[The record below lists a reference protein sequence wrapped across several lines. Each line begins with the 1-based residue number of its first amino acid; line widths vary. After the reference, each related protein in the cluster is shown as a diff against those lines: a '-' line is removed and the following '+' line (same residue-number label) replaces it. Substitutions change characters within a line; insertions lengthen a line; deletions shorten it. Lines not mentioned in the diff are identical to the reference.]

1 MSNANYFSSLVNSPK
16 VLILLLNR
24 GLGIQFKVKLEF
36 PMQLNMS
43 KYIKG
48 DHKHL
53 TLSDRIFIEHALVRG
68 DNFRTIAKAL
78 CKDPS
83 TISLEVRRFLEW
95 DNGHHARE
103 QGNDCAHFDT
113 CEVEMLCLYQC
124 AGSCKH
130 CQYNKCHDL
139 CSHYDPLIC
148 DDLKSPPY
156 VCNGCRAQETCRSN
170 KYFYRAEQAQKRYR
184 ALLSQSREGINM
196 TPEQLKELDDFI
208 SPLIRNGQPL
218 SHIFSVYG
226 QQLPCSRKTI
236 YNYLDMGLFTVKNVD
251 LPRRVRYK
259 LRKKR
264 RGENPVRYAYRNR
277 RTYKDFLSYTEA
289 FPEYEV
295 VEMDTVKGSRDAGKC
310 LMTLLFRNSSFL
322 LIFLLPS
329 CTQDS
334 VKAVFDMLYEM
345 LGPIVF
351 RKTFRIILTDN
362 GPEFKDPWSI
372 EMTPDGKRRTRVF
385 YCDPYKSN
393 QKGRLETSHE
403 FIRYI
408 IPKGRS
414 MHNLTDEKVREMTC
428 HINSVARDGLN
439 GKCPFDLARLLLSE
453 KVLTRL
459 GLRQVSP
466 DEVILKP
473 ALLKK

>member
-1 MSNANYFSSLVNSPK
+1 
-16 VLILLLNR
+16 
-24 GLGIQFKVKLEF
+24 
-36 PMQLNMS
+36 
-43 KYIKG
+43 
-48 DHKHL
+48 
-53 TLSDRIFIEHALVRG
+53 
-68 DNFRTIAKAL
+68 
-78 CKDPS
+78 
-83 TISLEVRRFLEW
+83 
-95 DNGHHARE
+95 
-103 QGNDCAHFDT
+103 
-113 CEVEMLCLYQC
+113 
-124 AGSCKH
+124 
-130 CQYNKCHDL
+130 
-139 CSHYDPLIC
+139 
-148 DDLKSPPY
+148 
-156 VCNGCRAQETCRSN
+156 
-170 KYFYRAEQAQKRYR
+170 
-184 ALLSQSREGINM
+184 
-196 TPEQLKELDDFI
+196 
-208 SPLIRNGQPL
+208 
-218 SHIFSVYG
+218 
-226 QQLPCSRKTI
+226 
-236 YNYLDMGLFTVKNVD
+236 
-251 LPRRVRYK
+251 
-259 LRKKR
+259 
-264 RGENPVRYAYRNR
+264 
-277 RTYKDFLSYTEA
+277 
-289 FPEYEV
+289 
-295 VEMDTVKGSRDAGKC
+295 
-310 LMTLLFRNSSFL
+310 MTLLFRNSSLL

-334 VKAVFDMLYEM
+334 VKAVFDMLYEK

-393 QKGRLETSHE
+393 QKGRLEKSHE

>member
-1 MSNANYFSSLVNSPK
+1 
-16 VLILLLNR
+16 
-24 GLGIQFKVKLEF
+24 
-36 PMQLNMS
+36 MS
-43 KYIKG
+43 KEIKG

-53 TLSDRIFIEHALVRG
+53 TLSDRIYIETALDRG

-78 CKDPS
+78 GKDPT

-95 DNGHHARE
+95 NDGRFARTK
-103 QGNDCAHFDT
+103 GNDCVHYCSCDIFN
-113 CEVEMLCLYQC
+113 LCPEC
-124 AGSCKH
+124 CSWECKD
-130 CQYNKCHDL
+130 CREDRCMKL

-156 VCNGCRAQETCRSN
+156 VCNSCRVRAVCGAT
-170 KYFYRAEQAQKRYR
+170 KYFYRAEEAQKRYKAILSESR
-184 ALLSQSREGINM
+184 AGINM

-208 SPLIRNGQPL
+208 SPLIKNGQPL

-226 QQLPCSRKTI
+226 DALPCSRKTI
-236 YNYLDMGLFTVKNVD
+236 YNYLDMGIFTVKNID

-264 RGENPVRYAYRNR
+264 RGENPIKYDYRNR
-277 RTYKDFLSYTEA
+277 RTYKDFIKYTEM

-295 VEMDTVKGSRDAGKC
+295 FEMDTVKGSRDAGKC
-310 LMTLLFRNSSFL
+310 MMTLLFRKSSFM

-329 CTQDS
+329 CTQAS
-334 VKAVFDMLYEM
+334 VKAVFDDLYDR
-345 LGPIVF
+345 LGPVVF
-351 RKTFRIILTDN
+351 RKTFRVILTDN

-372 EMTPDGKRRTRVF
+372 EMTANRKRRTRVF
-385 YCDPYKSN
+385 YCDPYQSN
-393 QKGRLETSHE
+393 QKGRLEKSHE

-414 MHNLTDEKVREMTC
+414 MHNLTDEKVRLMAC

-439 GKCPFDLARLLLSE
+439 GQTPFDLAELLLSK
-453 KVLTRL
+453 KVLTSL
-459 GLRQVSP
+459 GLQKISP
-466 DEVILKP
+466 DCVILKP
-473 ALLKK
+473 ALLK

>member
-1 MSNANYFSSLVNSPK
+1 MDKST
-16 VLILLLNR
+16 
-24 GLGIQFKVKLEF
+24 
-36 PMQLNMS
+36 
-43 KYIKG
+43 KG

-53 TLSDRIFIEHALVRG
+53 TLSDRIYIEQALIRG
-68 DNFRTIAKAL
+68 DNFRAIARSLGKS
-78 CKDPS
+78 PS
-83 TISLEVRRFLEW
+83 TISMEVRKFLEW
-95 DNGHHARE
+95 EDGYYASDKTN
-103 QGNDCAHFDT
+103 NCAHYNSCDMFA
-113 CEVEMLCLYQC
+113 LCLGC
-124 AGSCKH
+124 DDSCKN
-130 CQYNKCHDL
+130 CNRRNCNKL
-139 CSHYDPLIC
+139 CRFYDPSIC
-148 DDLKSPPY
+148 EDLKLPPY
-156 VCNGCRAQETCRSN
+156 VCNSCKVQDTCHATHF
-170 KYFYRAEQAQKRYR
+170 YYRAEKAHERYL
-184 ALLSQSREGINM
+184 AVLSESREGINM

-208 SPLIRNGQPL
+208 SPLISKGQPL
-218 SHIFSVYG
+218 SHIFSTHKDI
-226 QQLPCSRKTI
+226 LPCSRRTI

-264 RGENPVRYAYRNR
+264 RGENPIKYEYRNR

-310 LMTLLFRNSSFL
+310 LMTLLFRNSSFM

-329 CTQDS
+329 CTQAS
-334 VKAVFDMLYEM
+334 VKAVFDMLYDA
-345 LGPIVF
+345 LGPVIF
-351 RKTFRIILTDN
+351 KRTFRMILTDN

-372 EMTPDGKRRTRVF
+372 EMSSDRKRRTRVF

-393 QKGRLETSHE
+393 QKGRLEKSHE

-414 MHNLTDEKVREMTC
+414 MHNLSEQDVRLMTC
-428 HINSVARDGLN
+428 HINSLARDSLN
-439 GKCPFDLARLLLSE
+439 GKTPFDLAELLLSE

-459 GLRQVSP
+459 GLKRVPPDQVL
-466 DEVILKP
+466 LKP